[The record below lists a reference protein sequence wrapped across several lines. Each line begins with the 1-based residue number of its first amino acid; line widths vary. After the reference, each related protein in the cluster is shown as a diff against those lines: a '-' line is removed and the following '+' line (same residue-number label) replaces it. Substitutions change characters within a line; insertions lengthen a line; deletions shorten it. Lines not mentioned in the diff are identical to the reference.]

1 MYLSSINCSVAS
13 CATVLFETILEKSFC
28 SANDELVIT
37 GSTCSS
43 SLLTPP
49 FLITSVTIFNVDCTP
64 AASIALAGLLVVC
77 TTFALL
83 TAPSA
88 APTNV
93 CAPTPPGAGPTSTVK
108 ESSPTAVIV
117 KSTPSAGSAAPCE
130 AALLGCLK
138 IVPAGPGVPEPELA
152 HVNDKLSAAILTL
165 SPTTNV
171 CVPMNTSNGPA
182 KS

>member
-1 MYLSSINCSVAS
+1 M
-13 CATVLFETILEKSFC
+13 LEKSFC
-28 SANDELVIT
+28 KFNDEFVIT
-37 GSTCSS
+37 GSICSS
-43 SLLTPP
+43 SLFTLPP
-49 FLITSVTIFNVDCTP
+49 LITSVTIFNVDCTLD
-64 AASIALAGLLVVC
+64 ASIAVAVKPLISDVC

-138 IVPAGPGVPEPELA
+138 IVPAGPDVPELELA

-182 KS
+182 KLYDAK